1 MVNDG
6 VRVLELQMVTNEKV
20 FRFTRKAKLLAACA

>member
-20 FRFTRKAKLLAACA
+20 FGFTRKAKLLAACA